1 MHIRLSIYTRCCCT
15 FKHAW
20 RCFPLSG
27 RSPISTELAYHRQ
40 MRKFGGEAAIEAMPV
55 QTVGLAEQCGVET
68 IALRPSPAAA
78 GRVIA

>member
-1 MHIRLSIYTRCCCT
+1 
-15 FKHAW
+15 
-20 RCFPLSG
+20 
-27 RSPISTELAYHRQ
+27 

-55 QTVGLAEQCGVET
+55 QAVGLAEQCGVET